1 MANTN
6 VNPWF
11 GVSMV
16 LVGVIVGYGVAMGTN
31 ASPGASA
38 PAKAAVADAPA
49 PTPSAPAPAP
59 SADDLPEIDLDR
71 DHIRGNENADIFV
84 VEYSDYECPFC
95 ARHHPT
101 LATLLEDNDDIA
113 VVYRHFPLS
122 FHPAAEPLA
131 QASECVWEQGG
142 NDAFW
147 EFTDLVFEQG
157 ASVGKIVEYA
167 DASGVNGQQ
176 VQDCVDSGKYADY
189 VANDMAGGS
198 AAGVTGTPGNVV
210 INIETGESRLVS
222 GAQPAASFQAAIDA
236 LR

>member
-1 MANTN
+1 MSDVKA
-6 VNPWF
+6 NPWF

-31 ASPGASA
+31 AA
-38 PAKAAVADAPA
+38 PAPSAKPTAEVAA
-49 PTPSAPAPAP
+49 PTPSAPAPTPTAK
-59 SADDLPEIDLDR
+59 DLPEIDFDR
-71 DHIRGNENADIFV
+71 DHIRGPKDAKIFI

-95 ARHHPT
+95 SRHHPT
-101 LATLLEDNDDIA
+101 VKSVVDDNDDVA
-113 VVYRHFPLS
+113 WVYRHFPLS
-122 FHPAAEPLA
+122 FHPNAQPLA
-131 QASECVWEQGG
+131 EASECVWELGG

-147 EFTDLVFEQG
+147 SFTDMIFEKG
-157 ASVGKIVEYA
+157 ASATKIAEYA
-167 DASGVNGQQ
+167 DASGVDGQK

-189 VANDMAGGS
+189 VADDMAGGS

-210 INIETGESRLVS
+210 INVDSGDTRLVS

>member
-1 MANTN
+1 MSTSNA
-6 VNPWF
+6 NPWF

-16 LVGVIVGYGVAMGTN
+16 LIGVIVGYGVAMGTN
-31 ASPGASA
+31 TAPTPSA
-38 PAKAAVADAPA
+38 APKAAVADAA
-49 PTPSAPAPAP
+49 PTPTPTPTAAP
-59 SADDLPEIDLDR
+59 SAKDLPEIDFDR
-71 DHIRGNENADIFV
+71 DHIRGNEDADIFV

-95 ARHHPT
+95 SRHHPT
-101 LATLLEDNDDIA
+101 LAQLLDANDDIA

-122 FHPAAEPLA
+122 FHPAAQPLA
-131 QASECVWEQGG
+131 EASECVWEQGG

-147 EFTDLVFEQG
+147 KFTDMVFEQG
-157 ASVGKIVEYA
+157 ATVSKIVEYA
-167 DASGVNGQQ
+167 NASGVNGDQ

-210 INIETGESRLVS
+210 INVKSGESRLVS